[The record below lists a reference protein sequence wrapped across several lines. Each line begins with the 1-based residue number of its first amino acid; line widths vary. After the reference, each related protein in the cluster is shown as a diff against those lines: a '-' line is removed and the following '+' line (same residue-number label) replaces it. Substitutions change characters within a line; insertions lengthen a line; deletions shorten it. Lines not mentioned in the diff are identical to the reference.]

1 MANRIPLIVN
11 PDASQIQELPASDTL
26 VIGEGGLGVFGNTA
40 LGNDSTTD
48 EIILNA
54 RFRSHLVPS
63 DTNRNLG
70 ESTRF
75 WNQAHIGTVNATTL
89 NGNGVVP
96 IGGIIMWSG
105 TVSTIPSNFKLCD
118 GNNNTPNL
126 TNKFIIGAI
135 SDQSVSGITTAA
147 TTITGSNT
155 RDGGTKDAVTVTHD
169 HKYAFAS
176 REDHLTAGIMND
188 YQSSGISNVT
198 DHGKISELEQTGNP
212 AHPDMHGFT
221 ANTDDTGTNTGN
233 IPPFYALAFII
244 RTS

>member
-11 PDASQIQELPASDTL
+11 PDASQIQELPTGDTL
-26 VIGEGGLGVFGNTA
+26 IIGSGGLEVTGNLIGKGNVVLGDTSLDQISTFGSFINNLIPKDDDTRT
-40 LGNDSTTD
+40 LGSSGKKWS
-48 EIILNA
+48 EV
-54 RFRSHLVPS
+54 H
-63 DTNRNLG
+63 
-70 ESTRF
+70 
-75 WNQAHIGTVNATTL
+75 ATTL

-155 RDGGTKDAVTVTHD
+155 REGGDKDAVLASHTH
-169 HKYAFAS
+169 
-176 REDHLTAGIMND
+176 G
-188 YQSSGISNVT
+188 YQSANHPTATGPEQNQGGGVEDRTTFNVDKTTTSTGIDASGTTKDDGSVSVT
-198 DHGKISELEQTGNP
+198 N
-212 AHPDMHGFT
+212 
-221 ANTDDTGTNTGN
+221 ANL
-233 IPPFYALAFII
+233 PPYYALAFIM
-244 RTS
+244 RVS

>member
-11 PDASQIQELPASDTL
+11 PDASQIQELPSGDTL
-26 VIGEGGLGVFGNTA
+26 IIGEGGLGVFGSVA
-40 LGNDSTTD
+40 LGNDSNTD
-48 EIILNA
+48 QITLSS
-54 RFRSHLVPS
+54 RFNSHLIPT
-63 DTNRNLG
+63 DNNRNLG
-70 ESTRF
+70 SSSLK
-75 WNQAHIGTVNATTL
+75 WNQAHISTVNATTL

-155 RDGGTKDAVTVTHD
+155 RDGGTKDAVIVSHTH
-169 HKYAFAS
+169 
-176 REDHLTAGIMND
+176 
-188 YQSSGISNVT
+188 
-198 DHGKISELEQTGNP
+198 ELNYEQK
-212 AHPDMHGFT
+212 AVE
-221 ANTDDTGTNTGN
+221 DTGSAKITDIRREGGDGDGGATTFTNDNTSGFMN
-233 IPPFYALAFII
+233 SAGVDGTNQNLPPYYALAFIM
-244 RTS
+244 RVS